1 MIMHYLMEDGVNPS
15 LQSSPKFAEKQTQFQ
30 ISKNTSF
37 FLFGNWKFGCC
48 LKSQVD
54 VSCREFLESFPSL
67 EVAGALERG
76 KYCLKL
82 VIYHNRIR
90 QWSVIIT
97 LLEAYDIIQINNRS
111 DSHIWNRNKGKEK
124 TLAGFFIVLSFSTN
138 INIGSFSS
146 LSNLKRVG
154 EYVASNSFSTHTSV
168 IVPPFRWAANYIRW
182 WSI

>member
-90 QWSVIIT
+90 Q
-97 LLEAYDIIQINNRS
+97 
-111 DSHIWNRNKGKEK
+111 
-124 TLAGFFIVLSFSTN
+124 
-138 INIGSFSS
+138 
-146 LSNLKRVG
+146 
-154 EYVASNSFSTHTSV
+154 
-168 IVPPFRWAANYIRW
+168 
-182 WSI
+182 